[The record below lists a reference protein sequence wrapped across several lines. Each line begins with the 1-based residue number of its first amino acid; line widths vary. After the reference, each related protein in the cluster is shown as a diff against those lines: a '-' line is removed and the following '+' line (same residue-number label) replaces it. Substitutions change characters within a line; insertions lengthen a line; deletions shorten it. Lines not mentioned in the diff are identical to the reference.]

1 MPLLVLQPVQR
12 TPSIPAL
19 TRISGALVLTLAAC
33 GGARTPTGTI
43 EPGVE
48 QQVIAASAPVVNR
61 FAAFD
66 WTLSDGGSRFRGA
79 GAARVATDFR
89 ARLDLFG
96 PQDVLYLSAL
106 LSGDRLTVPPGVPA
120 RVVPPAPLLWAALGV
135 IRPPAGAELLV
146 AEQRAGATRL
156 AYRAADGTWTFRTR
170 DGALVHAEWQAA
182 GGARHTVELTGT
194 RSGAPPQRAHYR
206 DWQEYRELVLELEQL
221 EEVDAFPPETWSLE
235 SR

>member
-1 MPLLVLQPVQR
+1 MTQLVLQR
-12 TPSIPAL
+12 IRRGPSISAF
-19 TRISGALVLTLAAC
+19 ALVSCALALGAC
-33 GGARTPTGTI
+33 GGARVPSGTI

-48 QQVIAASAPVVNR
+48 QHTVAATTPVVNR

-79 GAARVATDFR
+79 GAARIATDFR

-106 LSGDRLTVPPGVPA
+106 LRGDRLTVPAGVPA

-146 AEQRAGATRL
+146 AEVRGRETRL
-156 AYRAADGTWTFRTR
+156 AYRATDGTWTFIVR
-170 DGALVHAEWQAA
+170 DDALAHAEWRASN
-182 GGARHTVELTGT
+182 GARHTVELTGAIAG
-194 RSGAPPQRAHYR
+194 RPPQRAHYR